1 MEFSVFTH
9 FNVLLHIIT
18 IEEAQYSSQDMND
31 NAMVDLVQ
39 RITHVHLK
47 QTEIRHKPKSI
58 EEQMKS
64 CTLVLAF
71 ILTTSWSLGVRSTI
85 IAELHH
91 WTSSP
96 WNSS

>member
-1 MEFSVFTH
+1 
-9 FNVLLHIIT
+9 
-18 IEEAQYSSQDMND
+18 MND

-39 RITHVHLK
+39 GITHVHLK